1 MISINRIALRD
12 AWARYACSGTRPWY
26 RNAGEMEREAF
37 RGFDTWLADIRAA
50 AWEEG
55 WDAAAYDL
63 ESVEHGIV
71 PPSNLSTNPYRK
83 ETEE

>member
-26 RNAGEMEREAF
+26 RNTAEMEREAF
-37 RGFDTWLADIRAA
+37 QCFDTWLADIRAA

-55 WDAAAYDL
+55 RTAGRSDTHDHPA
-63 ESVEHGIV
+63 
-71 PPSNLSTNPYRK
+71 PNPYR
-83 ETEE
+83 EEEDQ